1 MESIQQL
8 VFIIIHLDKFVSQL
22 LVEYGTYTYLIVF
35 AVIFAETGL
44 VVTPF
49 LPGDSLLFVLGML
62 CARQELNLF
71 TMLFILAS
79 AAILGNTT
87 NYMIGYRV
95 GPAVFKRESR
105 WIKRRYL
112 EETQRYFEKYGS
124 VTIVVARFLPIIRTF
139 APFLAGVGSMNFA
152 RFSFYNVVGCLLW
165 ISSFT
170 LGGYFFGNIP
180 MVRNNLFLFVLGIVL
195 ISVIPSLYQ
204 ALKTRQTKRREVSL
218 VEDP

>member
-22 LVEYGTYTYLIVF
+22 LVEYGIYTYLIVF

-62 CARQELNLF
+62 CARQELDLF

-152 RFSFYNVVGCLLW
+152 RFSFYNIAGCLLW

-204 ALKTRQTKRREVSL
+204 ALKIRQTKRREVSL

>member
-165 ISSFT
+165 ISFFT